1 MLMQESH
8 AAQTMAAEQLVAMEL
23 KCEELHRAADEAE
36 MASDKPLSMFIAVH
50 SHQLVTGQTCNT

>member
-1 MLMQESH
+1 
-8 AAQTMAAEQLVAMEL
+8 MAAEQLVAMEL